1 MRISAVALRAL
12 TFMVVLAA
20 LALTSEANAA
30 GFARSRFFADFTSP
44 YVHHAQITVT
54 YFFHRKTGVM
64 CRSEGETVR
73 GPNRCVEM
81 TQRQARRVR
90 ERFAANC
97 RAQGCTPDREICNC
111 LRRPG
116 QGPRK

>member
-1 MRISAVALRAL
+1 MRIKA
-12 TFMVVLAA
+12 AA
-20 LALTSEANAA
+20 LLALLFMTALPAPSETNAA
-30 GFARSRFFADFTSP
+30 ARLGSFADFTSGH
-44 YVHHAQITVT
+44 VHHAQITVT

-97 RAQGCTPDREICNC
+97 RAQGCTPDREICSC